1 MCRGFASE
9 FKATTLI
16 KSTALQRAAGA
27 GGIRFVTMTTH
38 RTVNS
43 WALNSAVECHLH
55 TVEVIGSN
63 PIAPTIPA
71 RYGPLHPFLDAHPL
85 ACKMLGL

>member
-63 PIAPTIPA
+63 PIAPTIWSFP
-71 RYGPLHPFLDAHPL
+71 RFYCILSIPISMPFW
-85 ACKMLGL
+85 